1 MLFLNSSKTPDQP
14 AVRRAE
20 LKPILCAIS
29 ATALFLGAF
38 STSLT
43 LRIPAARADDAGT
56 VVATV
61 GDHKI
66 TEGEL
71 DQKVKPQIDQLRA
84 ALNKRVEELM
94 RDRSFDIKRRTLE
107 EMTDDYLVVQA
118 AQKDHL
124 SVDDYIKRETTGK
137 NAVTDAEAKAFYDK
151 NKQPNAAPYDKIKPQ
166 LMQMLSRQAMLER
179 LRKTQTVKVML
190 DAKRV
195 AVDTTGSLT
204 KGPANAPVKIVEF
217 TDFQCPFCKAS
228 EGTVKQ
234 LEAKYG
240 NKIQL
245 VHMDYPLS
253 FHSHA
258 VDAANAARCA
268 NEQGKFWEFHDSLF
282 NNQGK
287 LAPADLKASA
297 KAMGLKSAEF
307 DACFDKAKFQ
317 PVVKQNQAAGEKV
330 GVDGTPAFFI
340 NGRSIVGAQP
350 MPQFEKIIDEEI
362 ANANQKQ
369 ASAK

>member
-1 MLFLNSSKTPDQP
+1 LKRVLLAIGTSAVFFGALNTSS
-14 AVRRAE
+14 V
-20 LKPILCAIS
+20 LPIGLN
-29 ATALFLGAF
+29 
-38 STSLT
+38 
-43 LRIPAARADDAGT
+43 IPAAQADDAGT

-71 DQKVKPQIDQLRA
+71 DQKVKPQIEQLRA

-107 EMTDDYLVVQA
+107 EMTDESLVVQA

-124 SVDDYIKRETTGK
+124 SVDDYIKKETTGK
-137 NAVTDAEAKAFYDK
+137 NAVTEEDAKKFYDK

-166 LMQMLSRQAMLER
+166 LMQMLNRQAMLER
-179 LRKTQTVKVML
+179 LHKTQTVKIML

-195 AVDTTGSLT
+195 AVDTTGSIT
-204 KGPANAPVKIVEF
+204 QGPANAPVKIVEF

-234 LEAKYG
+234 LRAKYG
-240 NKIQL
+240 DKIQL

-258 VDAANAARCA
+258 V
-268 NEQGKFWEFHDSLF
+268 
-282 NNQGK
+282 
-287 LAPADLKASA
+287 ASTRRNI
-297 KAMGLKSAEF
+297 
-307 DACFDKAKFQ
+307 C
-317 PVVKQNQAAGEKV
+317 P
-330 GVDGTPAFFI
+330 
-340 NGRSIVGAQP
+340 R
-350 MPQFEKIIDEEI
+350 
-362 ANANQKQ
+362 
-369 ASAK
+369 